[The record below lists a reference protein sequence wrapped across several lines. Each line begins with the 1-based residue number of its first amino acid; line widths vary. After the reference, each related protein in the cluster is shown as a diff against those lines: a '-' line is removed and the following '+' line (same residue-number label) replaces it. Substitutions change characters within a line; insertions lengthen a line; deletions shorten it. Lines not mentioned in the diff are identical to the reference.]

1 MVLTISVA
9 IIAAIMVVASVFII
23 RLVMQLQKTAKEI
36 EKLAEIVRIHVVP
49 ISHDIASIS
58 STTRSILESVHR
70 QVLKVE
76 DSVSNVRDMSMRAK
90 EFEEEILHKLGSP
103 LARLVALF
111 NAFRRGF
118 ETFYNRLRTD

>member
-103 LARLVALF
+103 LVRLVALF
-111 NAFRRGF
+111 NAFKRGF

>member
-1 MVLTISVA
+1 MVMTISVA

-36 EKLAEIVRIHVVP
+36 EKLAEIVRIHVAP

-58 STTRSILESVHR
+58 ATTRSILESAHR

-76 DSVSNVRDMSMRAK
+76 DSVSNVRDMSARAK
-90 EFEEEILHKLGSP
+90 EFEEEILYKLGSP
-103 LARLVALF
+103 LTRLSAWF
-111 NAFRRGF
+111 NAIKRGF
-118 ETFYNRLRTD
+118 ETFYRRMRTD